1 MASIVKEEIIPS
13 EDPRELAKLMKYDD
27 YFDIMLIGK
36 TGLGKTT
43 TADKILLANTT
54 GKDYSS
60 DQPEPNDSI
69 EVDGTNEAPKLHHE
83 DLSMWHVS
91 DEAGDTE
98 MVQKRLKNLVFCRSL
113 ADPHR
118 EVNRMR
124 EQSGMTKYCELLSN
138 DTSKVRVLDVPG
150 FFGSETKITGKDLY
164 ARAEA
169 VVSCNLQIMR
179 KILHIKE
186 VYNFK
191 FNRIIYFL
199 PEQGV
204 LNRHSQILQ
213 MDIEAMETYF
223 GHSIFDCMVVAV
235 THPTSTY
242 RYFPEGSDLYSQ
254 EDYKTTQFHFQEA
267 LCTVFGDSS
276 EVPKPPIVFLS
287 YRETCDKMLDLIKQA
302 KIVREG
308 VELSFNTSKCARCD
322 ITIKKVKAKMS
333 TSKEA
338 HGNETKNSRA
348 VPVCTNSVLMCTN
361 SQRNEIPYNETTCH
375 PMIIPRYTKSQRIA
389 GGIAHL
395 ITLGQFKG
403 KWPSFKS
410 FEEVCN
416 ACRGSPGTRG
426 CKKIGAIYF
435 LRKKCKQCMK
445 CKECENCS
453 EHCKKSDEWNECANC
468 KICQTCELCKKC
480 RESITVDH
488 TSKIR
493 ENYTLDDGD
502 ISEEENSTS

>member
-1 MASIVKEEIIPS
+1 MATSSVHQQEGENPNN
-13 EDPRELAKLMKYDD
+13 E

-43 TADKILLANTT
+43 TADKILLANPA
-54 GKDYSS
+54 GKIYSY
-60 DQPEPNDSI
+60 DQPQPNNSI
-69 EVDGTNEAPKLHHE
+69 EVDGTNEAPILHHE

-98 MVQKRLKNLVFCRSL
+98 MVQNRLKNLVFCRSL
-113 ADPHR
+113 AEPHK
-118 EVNRMR
+118 EVNRLR
-124 EQSGMTKYCELLSN
+124 EQSGITKYCELLSN

-150 FFGSETKITGKDLY
+150 FFGSETKIAGKDLY
-164 ARAEA
+164 GRVEA
-169 VVSCNLQIMR
+169 VASRNLQIMR

-191 FNRIIYFL
+191 FNRVIYFL
-199 PEQGV
+199 PEKGV

-223 GHSIFDCMVVAV
+223 GRSIFDCMVVAA
-235 THPTSTY
+235 THPTSNY
-242 RYFPEGSDLYSQ
+242 RYFPEGIDLYSQ
-254 EDYKTTQFHFQEA
+254 EDYETTQSHFQEA
-267 LCTVFGDSS
+267 LSSVFGDSS

-287 YRETCDKMLDLIKQA
+287 YRATCDKMLDLIKQA

-322 ITIKKVKAKMS
+322 ITIKKVKAKIT

-338 HGNETKNSRA
+338 HGKETKNSKA

-361 SQRNEIPYNETTCH
+361 SAWSNEIPYNETTCH
-375 PMIIPRYTKSQRIA
+375 PMIIPRYTTIQRIA

-395 ITLGQFKG
+395 ITLRRFKG

-410 FEEVCN
+410 FEEVCI
-416 ACRGSPGTRG
+416 ACHASPGTRG
-426 CKKIGAIYF
+426 CKHVGTIYF
-435 LRKKCKQCMK
+435 LLKKCGQCMDCKTCKK
-445 CKECENCS
+445 CS
-453 EHCKKSDEWNECANC
+453 DQCKKSDEWNECANC
-468 KICQTCELCKKC
+468 KICQTCEMCKKC
-480 RESITVDH
+480 KECITVDH
-488 TSKIR
+488 TSQIL
-493 ENYTLDDGD
+493 ENYILDDGD
-502 ISEEENSTS
+502 ISEEDNSTS